1 MKEKKWAAIT
11 CDQWC
16 SQPLNPGYATA
27 DSVVCSKQRCNQ
39 SQKRCGIISQANR
52 PEADTGFQK
61 KGIEVQS
68 NRWLTPP
75 MDTPLKL
82 IKLTVSVPT
91 NQASCIFFSVT

>member
-27 DSVVCSKQRCNQ
+27 DGVVCSKQRCNQ
-39 SQKRCGIISQANR
+39 SQKRCSIISQANR

-61 KGIEVQS
+61 KGIEV
-68 NRWLTPP
+68 
-75 MDTPLKL
+75 
-82 IKLTVSVPT
+82 
-91 NQASCIFFSVT
+91 